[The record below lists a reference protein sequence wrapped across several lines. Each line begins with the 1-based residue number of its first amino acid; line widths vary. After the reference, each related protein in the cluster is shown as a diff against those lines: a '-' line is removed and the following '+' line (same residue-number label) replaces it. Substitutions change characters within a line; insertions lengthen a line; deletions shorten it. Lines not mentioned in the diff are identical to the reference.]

1 MANPDS
7 VGQNT
12 PDSFGSYA
20 IASAQGVSLAT
31 TGNAVVAL
39 PILKGGLTA
48 GNSVAASGAVIV
60 RRVTIQNPSANV
72 GTGNITILSSNDG
85 NTSNAVVAAVTLS
98 SLTGTGTFQDVAISG
113 GNVIVSENRPSL
125 PNASTSRSG
134 GKQPSH
140 LVCWISCINWQLC
153 LLKHLHLQSRN
164 WWSARNNL
172 SSLPLG

>member
-1 MANPDS
+1 MANPDA

-12 PDSFGSYA
+12 PDSFGNYA
-20 IASAQGVSLAT
+20 IAQAQGVSLAT

-48 GNSVAASGAVIV
+48 GNSVATSGGVIV
-60 RRVTIQNPSANV
+60 RRVTIQNPSGNV

-113 GNVIVSENRPSL
+113 GNVAVSGYNTQAL
-125 PNASTSRSG
+125 YVKVGTAVSG
-134 GKQPSH
+134 TVDIRVYGDT
-140 LVCWISCINWQLC
+140 VNF
-153 LLKHLHLQSRN
+153 
-164 WWSARNNL
+164 
-172 SSLPLG
+172 

>member
-1 MANPDS
+1 MANPDP
-7 VGQNT
+7 VGRNT
-12 PDSFGSYA
+12 PDSFGNYA

-39 PILKGGLTA
+39 PILRGGLTA
-48 GNSVAASGAVIV
+48 GNSVATSGAVIV

-113 GNVIVSENRPSL
+113 GNVIVSGYNTQALYVKVGTAVAGTVDIRVYGDTV
-125 PNASTSRSG
+125 NF
-134 GKQPSH
+134 
-140 LVCWISCINWQLC
+140 
-153 LLKHLHLQSRN
+153 
-164 WWSARNNL
+164 
-172 SSLPLG
+172 

>member
-12 PDSFGSYA
+12 PDSFGNYA

-39 PILKGGLTA
+39 PILRGGLTA
-48 GNSVAASGAVIV
+48 GNSVATSGAVIV

-113 GNVIVSENRPSL
+113 GNVIVSGYNTQALYVKVGTAVAGTVDVRVYGDTV
-125 PNASTSRSG
+125 NF
-134 GKQPSH
+134 
-140 LVCWISCINWQLC
+140 
-153 LLKHLHLQSRN
+153 
-164 WWSARNNL
+164 
-172 SSLPLG
+172 

>member
-12 PDSFGSYA
+12 PDSFGNYA
-20 IASAQGVSLAT
+20 IASAQGVSLAV

-48 GNSVAASGAVIV
+48 GNSVATSGAVIV

-72 GTGNITILSSNDG
+72 STGNITILSSNDG

-98 SLTGTGTFQDVAISG
+98 SLTGTGTFQDVAITG
-113 GNVIVSENRPSL
+113 GNVIVSGYNSQALFVKVGTAVAGTVDIRVYGDTV
-125 PNASTSRSG
+125 NF
-134 GKQPSH
+134 
-140 LVCWISCINWQLC
+140 
-153 LLKHLHLQSRN
+153 
-164 WWSARNNL
+164 
-172 SSLPLG
+172 

>member
-1 MANPDS
+1 MANPDA

-12 PDSFGSYA
+12 ADSFGNYA

-48 GNSVAASGAVIV
+48 GNSVATSGGVIV
-60 RRVTIQNPSANV
+60 RRVTIQNPSGNV

-113 GNVIVSENRPSL
+113 GNVIVSGYNTQALYVKVGTAVAGTVDVRVYGDTV
-125 PNASTSRSG
+125 NF
-134 GKQPSH
+134 
-140 LVCWISCINWQLC
+140 
-153 LLKHLHLQSRN
+153 
-164 WWSARNNL
+164 
-172 SSLPLG
+172 

>member
-1 MANPDS
+1 MANSDA

-12 PDSFGSYA
+12 PDSFGNYA

-48 GNSVAASGAVIV
+48 GNSVATSGGVIV
-60 RRVTIQNPSANV
+60 RRVTIQNPSGNV

-113 GNVIVSENRPSL
+113 GNVAVSGYNTQAL
-125 PNASTSRSG
+125 YVKVGTAVSG
-134 GKQPSH
+134 TVDIRVYGDT
-140 LVCWISCINWQLC
+140 VNF
-153 LLKHLHLQSRN
+153 
-164 WWSARNNL
+164 
-172 SSLPLG
+172 

>member
-20 IASAQGVSLAT
+20 IAQAQGVSLAT

-39 PILKGGLTA
+39 PILRGGLTA
-48 GNSVAASGAVIV
+48 GNSVATSGAVIV

-113 GNVIVSENRPSL
+113 GNVIVSGYNTQALYVKVGTAVAGTVDIRVYGDTV
-125 PNASTSRSG
+125 NF
-134 GKQPSH
+134 
-140 LVCWISCINWQLC
+140 
-153 LLKHLHLQSRN
+153 
-164 WWSARNNL
+164 
-172 SSLPLG
+172 